1 MNRVENHWLD
11 RGERRMKRVDVYDV
25 TLFSYRSEKEKSILP
40 SSSRNIGSLSISLG
54 DLSLRWRVLPSI
66 DIYIYSPFI
75 VIDTLINQESD
86 GPTSNHH
93 FLRVASGGAG
103 VCARV
108 LLCRSARELLVGR
121 SDVSFWFL
129 FRIKSRQFNSPR
141 PRRRTF

>member
-1 MNRVENHWLD
+1 
-11 RGERRMKRVDVYDV
+11 MKRVDVYDV

-66 DIYIYSPFI
+66 DIYIFI

-121 SDVSFWFL
+121 SDVSF
-129 FRIKSRQFNSPR
+129 
-141 PRRRTF
+141 